1 MQSKFRNINSVR
13 NKPDINNEINV
24 SKDRKPVNLKKA
36 KNLRKPE
43 GFYKQLDLVSNT
55 LPMLLPEIP
64 KHVRDK
70 HLKYIAH
77 LYKNK
82 GKKYTLLYL
91 KATQSILDHILLFKD
106 ESSKSDPRSGL
117 SFKGISIG
125 IYYDGFPK

>member
-1 MQSKFRNINSVR
+1 MQSKIRNINSI
-13 NKPDINNEINV
+13 NSCPDINNEINV
-24 SKDRKPVNLKKA
+24 SKDRKLVNLQKA
-36 KNLRKPE
+36 KNPRKPE
-43 GFYKQLDLVSNT
+43 GFYEQLALVSNT

-64 KHVRDK
+64 KHVRDM
-70 HLKYIAH
+70 HIKYIAH

-91 KATQSILDHILLFKD
+91 KSTQKVLDHILLFKD

-125 IYYDGFPK
+125 LYYDGFPK